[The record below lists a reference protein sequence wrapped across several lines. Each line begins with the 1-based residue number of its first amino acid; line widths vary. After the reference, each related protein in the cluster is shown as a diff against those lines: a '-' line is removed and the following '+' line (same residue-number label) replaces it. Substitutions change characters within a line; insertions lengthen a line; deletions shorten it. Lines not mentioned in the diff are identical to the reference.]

1 MTALNSGSFYRD
13 TIAAIAT
20 APGRGGIGV
29 IRLSGDQAKTIA
41 QALTHR
47 RTLTPRYAH
56 YTSFH
61 DDHRVIDDGI
71 AIFFPGPH
79 SFTGEDVV
87 ELQGHGGPV
96 VLAALLE
103 RCLEAGARQAN
114 PGEFTQRAFLN
125 DRMDLLQA
133 EAVADLIS

>member
-1 MTALNSGSFYRD
+1 MGD

-20 APGRGGIGV
+20 APGLGGIGV
-29 IRLSGDQAKTIA
+29 IRLSGPE
-41 QALTHR
+41 ALRIGLKLSGR

-56 YTSFH
+56 YA
-61 DDHRVIDDGI
+61 RLRDG
-71 AIFFPGPH
+71 AGETLDEGLVMYFPGPH

-103 RCLEAGARQAN
+103 RCLELGAGPSDHSGR
-114 PGEFTQRAFLN
+114 RA
-125 DRMDLLQA
+125 A
-133 EAVADLIS
+133 